1 MDASD
6 WVTVIVAALGIVGTL
21 SATVIAHVLESKR
34 AARLHQIEAVRTA
47 AERADIAARE
57 RRDAIRSDYREVLR
71 FVALTRMFVT
81 EMHRRLEELPGWTA
95 TLSSDARE
103 VEDLQARAELF
114 RRRMLTELPDM
125 QALVG
130 VWGPQPLIELF
141 DDLAG
146 FGPKVAASVSVGIN
160 FKFENE
166 RVPAGLAEAE
176 GALDD
181 VLALLERARD
191 LVQTELAP
199 HDSSSAAEAEATLA
213 RPAAL
218 ETGAVP
224 AAAEDATPASS

>member
-34 AARLHQIEAVRTA
+34 AARLHAIEAVRTA
-47 AERADIAARE
+47 AERADSTARE

-71 FVALTRMFVT
+71 FVALTRGFVT
-81 EMHRRLEELPGWTA
+81 EMRRRLEELPGWTA

-103 VEDLQARAELF
+103 VEDLEARAELF

-130 VWGPQPLIELF
+130 VWGPQPLIGLF

-160 FKFENE
+160 FKYRNE
-166 RVPAGLAEAE
+166 RFPAALDEAG

-181 VLALLERARD
+181 VLALLERARE

-199 HDSSSAAEAEATLA
+199 DDSSGAADAEPTLA

-218 ETGAVP
+218 GTRAVP
-224 AAAEDATPASS
+224 TAATDDAPASS